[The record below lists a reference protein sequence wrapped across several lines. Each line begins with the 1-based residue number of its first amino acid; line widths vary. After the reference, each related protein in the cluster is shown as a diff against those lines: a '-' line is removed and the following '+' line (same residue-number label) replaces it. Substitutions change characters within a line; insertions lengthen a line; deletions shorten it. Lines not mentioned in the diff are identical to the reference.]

1 MGAISAVSGG
11 LGVVNGLSQ
20 MISGAKEKNQARNA
34 LENYQRQ
41 QLENV
46 QKDRTVSTL
55 GSDLQREE
63 QARLASTQ
71 ISALQGAGTRGLV
84 GGLGK
89 VEAGNQRVNQQIS
102 ADLDMQQKEIDAA
115 IAQDDA
121 NIRAMQE
128 NRENAD
134 ISALSSQYQSGKQDQ
149 NTGMGNIIQ
158 GAGMFGNAF
167 RGMGGPNASG
177 AGGVSVS
184 GTATG
189 PNTPMSDASMRFA
202 PESGYGNAPIITNP
216 AYNPQNFGPQNA
228 YGVFNQ
234 GYPYGN
240 VYGPQNAYGVFNQR
254 YPYGNV
260 YGPQNR

>member
-1 MGAISAVSGG
+1 MGVASAVSGG

-20 MISGAKEKNQARNA
+20 MISGAKEKNQARND

-46 QKDRTVSTL
+46 RKDRTVSTL

-63 QARLASTQ
+63 AARLAATQ
-71 ISALQGAGTRGLV
+71 VDALRGGGTRALV
-84 GGLGK
+84 GGLGR
-89 VEAGNQRVNQQIS
+89 VESGNQRVNQQIG

-202 PESGYGNAPIITNP
+202 PESGYSNPPILTNP
-216 AYNPQNFGPQNA
+216 AYNPQNF
-228 YGVFNQ
+228 
-234 GYPYGN
+234 
-240 VYGPQNAYGVFNQR
+240 GPQNAYGVFNQR

-260 YGPQNR
+260 YGPQNAYGIFNQGYPYGNVYGPQQP

>member
-1 MGAISAVSGG
+1 MGAGAAIAGG
-11 LGVVNGLSQ
+11 LGVANGLSQ
-20 MISGAKEKNQARNA
+20 MISGAKEKNQAKNA

-71 ISALQGAGTRGLV
+71 VAALQGGGTRALI
-84 GGLGK
+84 GGLGR

-149 NTGMGNIIQ
+149 NTGIGNAITGVGMLGNSVEGFVREAKAKKQ
-158 GAGMFGNAF
+158 GIRPPQQQVANTMQPAGFVPTQNYPITASPYPTSQFGQFGNGMFAQP
-167 RGMGGPNASG
+167 RMPY
-177 AGGVSVS
+177 
-184 GTATG
+184 
-189 PNTPMSDASMRFA
+189 
-202 PESGYGNAPIITNP
+202 SGY
-216 AYNPQNFGPQNA
+216 YNQ
-228 YGVFNQ
+228 
-234 GYPYGN
+234 
-240 VYGPQNAYGVFNQR
+240 
-254 YPYGNV
+254 
-260 YGPQNR
+260 